1 MSFIILNFIS
11 MPIAARQELI
21 TRRTQLLSKADLFLQ
36 LIVALRQEC
45 YLYASILRDEIQRRC
60 FTSEE
65 LSALRSSSFYPML
78 NGILG

>member
-1 MSFIILNFIS
+1 
-11 MPIAARQELI
+11 MPNA
-21 TRRTQLLSKADLFLQ
+21 TRRNLVTQRTQFLPKADLFLQ

-45 YLYASILRDEIQRRC
+45 YLYASILRDEIRSRS

-65 LSALRSSSFYPML
+65 VHALRNSSFYPLL